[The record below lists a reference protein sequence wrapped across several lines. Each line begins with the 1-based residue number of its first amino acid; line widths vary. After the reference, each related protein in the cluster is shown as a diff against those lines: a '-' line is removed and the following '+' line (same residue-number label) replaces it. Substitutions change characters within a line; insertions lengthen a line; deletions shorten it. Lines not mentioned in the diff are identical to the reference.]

1 MTVLF
6 AAGSPANSMLPPNL
20 TDLSVAQGPAAASC
34 ELLSA
39 THPSAAL
46 AAIEPTGRGI
56 EAKPSDDVRTKWARE
71 GDDTLR
77 KLMLDATTPGFA
89 EFDLTAFLTA
99 HQVAAP
105 AIFDSLDAIVHEA
118 GLRGIRNR
126 LVSEGQELVLRYPS
140 HKLAA
145 AAAVIAPTAKNG
157 EAFQLA
163 IVRAEEFLRAGQ
175 TASATTELQKAKLCA
190 PNADCLAKAEQVL
203 AMLAEAPTQCTTP
216 NQPEAAQ
223 LSPMPA
229 ENLFTEEE
237 AANIQAI
244 IEAHKEDPDNP
255 ELLEQLHALKNGLID
270 FLQNTEAER
279 IGAFFGGDLGRIYQ
293 EIVALQLGSDP
304 TAPAKDDLTTVI
316 KAGFTQIRGGFDP
329 RPLLCQL
336 LSTPKASRIQKS
348 NVYQ

>member
-6 AAGSPANSMLPPNL
+6 ATGSPANSIE
-20 TDLSVAQGPAAASC
+20 QGPSAEGR
-34 ELLSA
+34 ELVSA
-39 THPSAAL
+39 PHRSTAL
-46 AAIEPTGRGI
+46 AVVEPTERGI
-56 EAKPSDDVRTKWARE
+56 VAKPSDDVRAKWARE

-77 KLMLDATTPGFA
+77 KLLLDATQPGFA
-89 EFDLTAFLTA
+89 EFDLTAFLPA
-99 HQVAAP
+99 PQVAAP

-118 GLRGIRNR
+118 ELRGIRNR
-126 LVSEGQELVLRYPS
+126 LVSEAQELVLRYPS
-140 HKLAA
+140 HKIAA

-163 IVRAEEFLRAGQ
+163 IAQAEKFLLAGHSE
-175 TASATTELQKAKLCA
+175 AAATELQKAKLCA
-190 PNADCLAKAEQVL
+190 PNDVCLAKAEQVL

-216 NQPEAAQ
+216 NQPEETP

-279 IGAFFGGDLGRIYQ
+279 IGAFFGGDFGRIYQ
-293 EIVALQLGSDP
+293 EIVALQLGPDP
-304 TAPAKDDLTTVI
+304 TAPAKDDLTTAI
-316 KAGFTQIRGGFDP
+316 KAGFTQTRGGFDP